1 MSAVFDVAPEHLVAR
16 ARLELLFDPGT
27 SARPARWSA
36 TACCR
41 APAAST
47 GASSAPG
54 RRTAR
59 FKGGSLGVRGGETI
73 ARTIEHADK
82 LGVAGRRLPALR
94 RRAPAGGRRRAA
106 RLQRDLPRAGPGHG
120 AADQRDRRPVRR
132 RRGVLA
138 GARRPH
144 GHGRP
149 RREDVPHR
157 PGRGRARHARAG
169 HRARARRPE
178 GPRAQRR
185 RAPLRRARRARGR
198 AGPRRAGPPALAR
211 RAAGCRSTRR
221 PTRPR
226 ATPARSCPR
235 ASARSTTCATS
246 PRG

>member
-1 MSAVFDVAPEHLVAR
+1 MSPLSISSPERGSSCSSIPAL
-16 ARLELLFDPGT
+16 
-27 SARPARWSA
+27 SARPARWWA

-47 GASSAPG
+47 GASS
-54 RRTAR
+54 TAWAQDGA
-59 FKGGSLGVRGGETI
+59 FKGGSLGTRGGETI

-82 LGVAGRRLPALR
+82 IGSPVVGFPHSGGARLQEGV
-94 RRAPAGGRRRAA
+94 GGAA
-106 RLQRDLPRAGPGHG
+106 RLQRDLPRAGAGQG

-169 HRARARRPE
+169 HRARARRAE
-178 GPRAQRR
+178 DPRAQRR

-198 AGPRRAGPPALAR
+198 DRPLPRWRTCPPR

-221 PTRPR
+221 PTRRR
-226 ATPARSCPR
+226 ATPARCSPR